1 MSHVSPGHVCPVVP
15 VRPSLGTRGLR
26 RDLFACAAKRE
37 RERTH
42 MSEESVM
49 SSRLRDL
56 MRFTEDEGRD
66 DTHHISGDEMFCAW
80 IGMDFGRG
88 YIDDT

>member
-1 MSHVSPGHVCPVVP
+1 
-15 VRPSLGTRGLR
+15 
-26 RDLFACAAKRE
+26 
-37 RERTH
+37 
-42 MSEESVM
+42 M